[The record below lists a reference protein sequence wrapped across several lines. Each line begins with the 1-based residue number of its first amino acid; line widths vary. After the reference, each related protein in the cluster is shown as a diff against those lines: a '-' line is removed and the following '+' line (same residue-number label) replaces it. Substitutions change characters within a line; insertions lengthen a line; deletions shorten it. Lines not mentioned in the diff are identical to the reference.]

1 MTKAS
6 NSRTVFVTG
15 GTGYVGGRL
24 IGKLIE
30 RGHSVRALAR
40 APAARKLPA
49 GCTVLLGDALDQTTV
64 GGSIASA
71 DTFVH
76 LIGVPR
82 PAPWKGAQVRAVDL
96 PAVKAAITA
105 AQAAGIVHFLYVSV
119 AQPAPVM
126 KAYIEVRA
134 ECEAMIR
141 AAGLQATILRP
152 WYILGPGHYWP
163 AVLWPAYWVLERLPA
178 TRAGAR
184 RLGLVTIR
192 QMIATLVW
200 AIEYPAQGVRV
211 MEVPMIRSTI
221 LTDH

>member
-1 MTKAS
+1 
-6 NSRTVFVTG
+6 
-15 GTGYVGGRL
+15 
-24 IGKLIE
+24 
-30 RGHSVRALAR
+30 VRVLAR
-40 APAARKLPA
+40 AQAAHKLPD
-49 GCTVLLGDALDQTTV
+49 GCAVLLGDALDQTSV
-64 GGSIASA
+64 GGSIAPA

-82 PAPWKGAQVRAVDL
+82 PAPWKGARFRAVDL
-96 PAVKAAITA
+96 PAAKAAITA
-105 AQAAGIVHFLYVSV
+105 AQAAGIAHFLYVSV

-134 ECEAMIR
+134 ECEGMIR
-141 AAGLQATILRP
+141 ASGLQATIIRP

-163 AVLWPAYWVLERLPA
+163 AVLWPLYWLLERVPV
-178 TRAGAR
+178 TRASAR

-192 QMIATLVW
+192 QIIDTLVW
-200 AIEYPAQGVRV
+200 AIEHPPQGMRV